1 MVGERLALNVLPVLA
16 VDDFKVSNKAV
27 ISESLDYFGDGFGDV
42 FAHALQIFYLVKMN
56 NDIFDLIDKLMVVIG
71 H

>member
-16 VDDFKVSNKAV
+16 VDDFEVPDKVV

-42 FAHALQIFYLVKMN
+42 FAHALQIFYLV
-56 NDIFDLIDKLMVVIG
+56 IR
-71 H
+71 